1 MTPELILSAVSV
13 VASIAALTVSILRG
27 NKRKEEAKATAKD
40 TLGKRYAALAWAYAE
55 KQADSADPVK
65 GRKHALEAF
74 ILADT
79 SADGKRDFNDTQ
91 VRAYIDAHR

>member
-1 MTPELILSAVSV
+1 MTPEIILAAVSMV
-13 VASIAALTVSILRG
+13 SSLVALTVSILRG
-27 NKRKEEAKATAKD
+27 NTLKEEAKATAKD

-55 KQADSADPVK
+55 KQPDSVDSVK

-74 ILADT
+74 VLADT